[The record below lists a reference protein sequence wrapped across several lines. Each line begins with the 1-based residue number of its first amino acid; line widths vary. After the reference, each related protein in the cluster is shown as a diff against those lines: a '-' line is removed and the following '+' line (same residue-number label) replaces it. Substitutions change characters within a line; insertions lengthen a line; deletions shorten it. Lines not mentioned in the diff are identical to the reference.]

1 MFFLHAE
8 SYSWFRNPQNR
19 LRTNV
24 QTGMIR
30 AAAIAEVAGEKYP
43 LYSSHDKRNRFVTKA
58 LPEIIKKRSNALL
71 GDPGVRKVQ

>member
-1 MFFLHAE
+1 
-8 SYSWFRNPQNR
+8 
-19 LRTNV
+19 
-24 QTGMIR
+24 MIR